1 MDTGS
6 IAFILICAALVF
18 LMTPALAF
26 FYGGLGRRKNV
37 LNTMMMSLA
46 PMALASILWIIIG
59 FSFSFSGSNSWIGD
73 FHHLFMNGVDMAK
86 NSLFPANHIPD
97 GLFSGFQMMFSIITV
112 ALITGSVV
120 GRMRFTPILIFMT
133 AWLILVYY
141 PLAHMVWGGGFLA
154 QIHAIDFAGGDV
166 VHISSGVTGLVLALV
181 LGKRRD
187 YERLDYRPHNIPF
200 VVLGAGLLWF
210 GWFGFNAGS
219 ALAAN
224 GVAINAFMTT
234 NTAAAAAM
242 FSWMIVEKILIGK
255 PSIVGACSGA
265 VVGLVA
271 ITPGA
276 GFVSLWSSLIIGL
289 LVSPLSYFM
298 ISVVKKKLGYDDALD
313 AFGCHGIG
321 GMFGGIMT
329 GIFATPALAPEKG
342 YAGLIYGSGK
352 LLLANVSAVVFTV
365 IFTALVSWIIIKV
378 IALFMPI
385 RVSDRAEAIGLDDSE
400 HEETAYPTFLGDR
413 KSVV

>member
-1 MDTGS
+1 M
-6 IAFILICAALVF
+6 
-18 LMTPALAF
+18 
-26 FYGGLGRRKNV
+26 
-37 LNTMMMSLA
+37 
-46 PMALASILWIIIG
+46 
-59 FSFSFSGSNSWIGD
+59 
-73 FHHLFMNGVDMAK
+73 
-86 NSLFPANHIPD
+86 
-97 GLFSGFQMMFSIITV
+97 
-112 ALITGSVV
+112 
-120 GRMRFTPILIFMT
+120 
-133 AWLILVYY
+133 
-141 PLAHMVWGGGFLA
+141 
-154 QIHAIDFAGGDV
+154 
-166 VHISSGVTGLVLALV
+166 
-181 LGKRRD
+181 
-187 YERLDYRPHNIPF
+187 
-200 VVLGAGLLWF
+200 GAGLLWF

-365 IFTALVSWIIIKV
+365 IFTALVSCIIIKV

-400 HEETAYPTFLGDR
+400 HEETAYPTFLGLD
-413 KSVV
+413 S

>member
-6 IAFILICAALVF
+6 TAFILICAALVF

-46 PMALASILWIIIG
+46 PMALASILWVIIG
-59 FSFSFSGSNSWIGD
+59 FSFSFSGSNSWVGN
-73 FHHLFMNGVDMAK
+73 FNHLFMNGVDMAK

-112 ALITGSVV
+112 SLITGSVV

-365 IFTALVSWIIIKV
+365 IFTALVSWVIIKV

-400 HEETAYPTFLGDR
+400 HEETAYPTFLGLD
-413 KSVV
+413 S

>member
-46 PMALASILWIIIG
+46 PMALASILWVIFG

-73 FHHLFMNGVDMAK
+73 FNHLFMNGVDMAK

-365 IFTALVSWIIIKV
+365 IFTAIVSWVIIKV

-400 HEETAYPTFLGDR
+400 HEETAYPTFLGLD
-413 KSVV
+413 S